1 MIRAWDE
8 KKVQPWADP
17 ETGLSH
23 HFWSRSIGWY
33 LMAAADTYE
42 LLYEEI
48 DCSLLKEILV
58 TTLQALLPYQETNSG
73 TWYQVTTETQR
84 KGNYLEASGSSM
96 FVYAMAKAVRLGILK
111 KEEWYDQIKKSHQGL
126 LDEFVLETKEGW
138 LNLNKNC
145 QVAGLGG
152 ADQRDGSYA
161 YYISEPIICNDQKG
175 VGAFLQAL
183 IEVEEL

>member
-1 MIRAWDE
+1 MHGM

-17 ETGLSH
+17 KTGLSH

-42 LLYEEI
+42 LLHEET
-48 DCSLLKEILV
+48 DCSLLKEILEK
-58 TTLQALLPYQETNSG
+58 TLAALLPYQEENSG
-73 TWYQVTTETQR
+73 TWYQVTTETKR

-96 FVYAMAKAVRLGILK
+96 FVYAMAKGIRLGLLN
-111 KEEWYDQIKKSHQGL
+111 KEEWLPQVKKSHQGL

-183 IEVEEL
+183 IEVEAL